1 MGWVER
7 GALRVY
13 TALMPPLSQ
22 LSSAQ
27 INALYHYGQFQ
38 YSYGDYSGAAS
49 YLYHFLILSPSY
61 DLNLSAHWGKL
72 ASNILSGNW
81 DAALEEV
88 KDLRDLIDNPHS
100 QATAQSSFQL
110 QARTWLLHWS
120 LFVFFNH
127 PEGRENLL
135 DMFLAPAYLNTVQ
148 TAAPYLLRYLV
159 VAAIVCRR
167 STRPVVPAGT
177 TRTIRDP
184 IKECTRIVVM
194 EEYQYAD
201 PITGFLK
208 DLYGDFDFEGAQ
220 ERLKEAQAVLEN
232 DFFAFQFV
240 GEFVE
245 NARWLISE
253 VYCRIHRRID
263 IT

>member
-1 MGWVER
+1 M
-7 GALRVY
+7 
-13 TALMPPLSQ
+13 
-22 LSSAQ
+22 
-27 INALYHYGQFQ
+27 
-38 YSYGDYSGAAS
+38 
-49 YLYHFLILSPSY
+49 
-61 DLNLSAHWGKL
+61 
-72 ASNILSGNW
+72 
-81 DAALEEV
+81 
-88 KDLRDLIDNPHS
+88 RDLIDNPHS

-240 GEFVE
+240 AEFVE

-263 IT
+263 ITWVPVEGRAGWGCGADVDGVAVALHSDLSKRLNLSGEEGEKWIVNLIRDSKLGIDAKIDLKAVSAGRGCLCLRRPC